1 MSSTLRQ
8 ILEYIT
14 ISLVFLEIHA
24 VPTTLPPLKEHP
36 LHCNASHW
44 PGVKRQMEDY
54 MDLLEKPCEDFWDYA
69 CGNWRVPH
77 QLRFM
82 KPTDTLTAIKAQ
94 NKNLLMQY
102 FDETEKR
109 QADPHHDTVEQS
121 VVKFYKSCLDKRI
134 LRSRTQDELAIRLYT
149 DVLGNFSSSWP
160 VLHSNF
166 SSSRVANNFNWEYVA
181 GQMRRYGSQTLIRTL
196 VQPNWQSSQQLIVY
210 LMPPSFEL
218 LKARQSDS
226 SYDEESV
233 FFYERYIKML
243 MMDLGV
249 RVRKSNLIA
258 REVVQFEQSLLALV
272 NNKDVMI
279 LKEPQSLAS
288 LARELPQV
296 DLMKYFKTLL
306 QDFQLPPNFAS
317 KMLIVADKNYLRSL
331 VPLLDKTK
339 IETIAKYFMVQFLV
353 NFEVNLHDDEG
364 YFKQKE
370 ECLRQVNDFM
380 PSELSRIFLRLQ
392 HGYDEEEFL
401 TETQRHLEEIFSKLK
416 VQFEKMINSTVV
428 FERDVY
434 SKNLSI
440 EKIRNMRL
448 LLPKLEGNSS
458 IGSKSLEI
466 TENYDLNLIALKK
479 FKNQQQLQ
487 QLIPHMVSD
496 VMEIKMDPELSLSS
510 LYFDQSYGP
519 LDVNAYYR
527 LKKNAIE
534 LPIGILTAPLYDRCL
549 KPAKI
554 YGGFV
559 YILAHELLHG
569 FDYDGMNYGKYG
581 NTNNGWGPKAIIK
594 FGVQSNC
601 YLADRYADG
610 HSTINENIADSE
622 GLRLALETL
631 LDYEMDQSFD
641 QNDLKLF
648 FLSFAQTWC
657 GTGGGGSGATGG
669 EGSFRIHAS
678 HQERVNNVL
687 GNFMEFADVYKCE
700 EMTPLN
706 PESKCRIW

>member
-1 MSSTLRQ
+1 MLQAAR
-8 ILEYIT
+8 
-14 ISLVFLEIHA
+14 A
-24 VPTTLPPLKEHP
+24 VPPTTQTPLSSKQQFP
-36 LHCNASHW
+36 KCNATYW
-44 PGVKRQMEDY
+44 PSVKLQMDDY
-54 MDLLEKPCEDFWDYA
+54 MDLLEQPCDDFWNYA

-94 NKNLLMQY
+94 NKYLLMQY
-102 FDETEKR
+102 LDEAENQEEQEEDVGR
-109 QADPHHDTVEQS
+109 QANSDLASES
-121 VVKFYKSCLDKRI
+121 VVKFYKSCLDKRT

-160 VLHSNF
+160 ILHSNF
-166 SSSRVANNFNWEYVA
+166 SASRMETNFNWEYVA
-181 GQMRRYGSQTLIRTL
+181 GHMRRYGSQTLIRTL

-218 LKARQSDS
+218 LKAQQSDS
-226 SYDEESV
+226 TYDEESV
-233 FFYERYIKML
+233 FFYQRYIKML

-258 REVVQFEQSLLALV
+258 NEVVQFEQSLLTLV

-279 LKEPQSLAS
+279 LKEPQTLAS

-306 QDFQLPPNFAS
+306 QDFQLPRNFEQ
-317 KMLIVADKNYLRSL
+317 KMLIVADKNYLRNL
-331 VPLLDKTK
+331 VRLLDKTK
-339 IETIAKYFMVQFLV
+339 IETIAKYFLVQFLV
-353 NFEVNLHDDEG
+353 NFKVNLHDDEG

-370 ECLRQVNDFM
+370 ECLRQLNDFM
-380 PSELSRIFLRLQ
+380 PSELTRIFLRLQ
-392 HGYDEEEFL
+392 HHGDEEEF
-401 TETQRHLEEIFSKLK
+401 I
-416 VQFEKMINSTVV
+416 
-428 FERDVY
+428 
-434 SKNLSI
+434 
-440 EKIRNMRL
+440 
-448 LLPKLEGNSS
+448 
-458 IGSKSLEI
+458 
-466 TENYDLNLIALKK
+466 
-479 FKNQQQLQ
+479 

-496 VMEIKMDPELSLSS
+496 VTEIVMDPELSLSS

-534 LPIGILTAPLYDRCL
+534 LPIGILTAPLYDRCM

-559 YILAHELLHG
+559 YILTHELLHG
-569 FDYDGMNYGKYG
+569 FDYDGMNYGKNG

-594 FGVQSNC
+594 FGIQSNC
-601 YLADRYADG
+601 YLDDRYADG

-641 QNDLKLF
+641 QNDMKLF

-657 GTGGGGSGATGG
+657 GISGAGANG
-669 EGSFRIHAS
+669 ESNFRIHAS

-700 EMTPLN
+700 AMQPLN
-706 PESKCRIW
+706 PEKK

>member
-1 MSSTLRQ
+1 MASNLRHTCFF
-8 ILEYIT
+8 LG
-14 ISLVFLEIHA
+14 ISLLLQVVHGD
-24 VPTTLPPLKEHP
+24 PTTIPPLKEKS
-36 LHCNASHW
+36 LNCSETYW
-44 PGVKRQMEDY
+44 PNVTRQMEY
-54 MDLLEKPCEDFWDYA
+54 NMDLMEKPCEDFWNYA

-77 QLRFM
+77 QLRLM
-82 KPTDTLTAIKAQ
+82 KATDTLTAIKAQ
-94 NKNLLMQY
+94 NKYLLMQY
-102 FDETEKR
+102 FDEAEKKMGNASIDLGER
-109 QADPHHDTVEQS
+109 S
-121 VVKFYKSCLDKRI
+121 VVQFYKSCLDKRI
-134 LRSRTQDELAIRLYT
+134 MRSRDQDELAIRLYT

-160 VLHSNF
+160 ILNSNF
-166 SSSRVANNFNWEYVA
+166 TSSNAPHNFNWEYVA
-181 GQMRRYGSQTLIRTL
+181 GHMRRYGAQTLIRTL

-233 FFYERYIKML
+233 FFYTRYIKML

-258 REVVQFEQSLLALV
+258 NEVVQFEQALLALV
-272 NNKDVMI
+272 NDKDVMI
-279 LKEPQSLAS
+279 LKEPQTLAS
-288 LARELPQV
+288 LSQELPQV
-296 DLMKYFKTLL
+296 DLLGYFKILL
-306 QDFQLPPNFAS
+306 QDFQLPPNFEQ
-317 KMLIVADKNYLRSL
+317 KMLIVADKDYLRSL
-331 VPLLDKTK
+331 VGLLNKTK
-339 IETIAKYFMVQFLV
+339 TETIAKYFLIQFLV

-370 ECLRQVNDFM
+370 ECLKQVNDFM
-380 PSELSRIFLRLQ
+380 PFELTRIFLRLQ
-392 HGYDEEEFL
+392 HGNDEEEFI
-401 TETQRHLEEIFSKLK
+401 TETEKHLQEIFNKLK
-416 VQFEKMINSTVV
+416 LQFEKLINSTSL
-428 FERDVY
+428 FERDAY

-448 LLPKLEGNSS
+448 LLPKLEKNSS
-458 IGSKSLEI
+458 IGTNVLPISD
-466 TENYDLNLIALKK
+466 NYDLNLIALTK
-479 FKNQQQLQ
+479 FKHQQQLQ

-496 VMEIKMDPELSLSS
+496 VMEIVMDPELSLSS

-527 LKKNAIE
+527 LKKNTIE
-534 LPIGILTAPLYDRCL
+534 LPIGILRPPLYERCM

-569 FDYDGMNYGKYG
+569 FDYDGMSYGKFG
-581 NTNNGWGPKAIIK
+581 NINHNWGPRAIIK
-594 FGVQSNC
+594 FGVKSTC
-601 YLADRYADG
+601 YLGLRYTNEYSA
-610 HSTINENIADSE
+610 INENIADSE

-631 LDYEMDQSFD
+631 LDNEMDQSFD
-641 QNDLKLF
+641 QNDMKLF

-657 GTGGGGSGATGG
+657 GTKSN
-669 EGSFRIHAS
+669 ESNIRIHAS

-700 EMTPLN
+700 PMTRLN
-706 PESKCRIW
+706 PEEKCRIW